1 MATRSNIGILNENG
15 TFEVIYCH
23 YDGYVAHNG
32 KILLESYTKVSK
44 IRKLIA
50 LGDISIL
57 AHNIGKKTDFDNRDG
72 NQVIAYGRDR
82 GEENVDARVYFS
94 LDEYFEYVDD
104 AIEYV
109 YVYNVSE
116 KRWFFTTPEEFPN
129 LFELKL

>member
-1 MATRSNIGILNENG
+1 MGTRSNIGILNEDG

-23 YDGYVAHNG
+23 WDGYVAHNG

-44 IRKLIA
+44 IRKLIS

-72 NQVIAYGRDR
+72 DQVIAYGRDR
-82 GEENVDARVYFS
+82 GEENVEALIYPN

-109 YVYNVSE
+109 YVFDVKAKKWMYTADDRPELSE
-116 KRWFFTTPEEFPN
+116 
-129 LFELKL
+129 LII